1 MSFKQTTETIDSLIT
16 PDPKLV
22 VNWIWMIDINSSD
35 LVQAYG
41 KKMIATHFKSKE
53 AAELFTKKATDTT
66 SSKKT
71 ISRANL

>member
-1 MSFKQTTETIDSLIT
+1 MPFKQTTETIDSLIT
-16 PDPKLV
+16 PAPKLV

-41 KKMIATHFKSKE
+41 KKIIATHFKSKE
-53 AAELFTKKATDTT
+53 AAKLFTKKSTNTT
-66 SSKKT
+66 YLKKT